1 MPLPCS
7 AKNAPIKYWCKLK
20 ADYLG
25 YSNWYYQQK
34 PYYFY
39 QYQLHL
45 DLRYSKNINMNDNI
59 QNSGVDETNLIIG
72 IWSSPLNMNKS
83 LGINFKPIWDK
94 IIFSCW
100 HWIFIHSK
108 KIVLVISIKI
118 GWKSSPG
125 KVWTI
130 FPLLPL
136 TWTFSICLFSLIPY
150 RLLGTRLK
158 MWLLSWNVRAI
169 CLILKLI
176 QNTRKSQ
183 GIRLRLKLG
192 IYLSIDSK
200 LKIET
205 RCKSYCWIICQ
216 MLRSGLRIMDFWLF
230 LEKISNSSPV

>member
-1 MPLPCS
+1 MLKLITWDIPIDIINRNHIISISTSFTLTCVILKMS
-7 AKNAPIKYWCKLK
+7 IWMSLFKNQALMR
-20 ADYLG
+20 LT
-25 YSNWYYQQK
+25 
-34 PYYFY
+34 
-39 QYQLHL
+39 L
-45 DLRYSKNINMNDNI
+45 
-59 QNSGVDETNLIIG
+59 
-72 IWSSPLNMNKS
+72 S
-83 LGINFKPIWDK
+83 LVFDPA
-94 IIFSCW
+94 
-100 HWIFIHSK
+100 HWIWTRVWVSTSSRFGTKSYSVANIGFSYLQK
-108 KIVLVISIKI
+108 NLLKIPTF

-216 MLRSGLRIMDFWLF
+216 MLRFGLKIMNFWIF

>member
-1 MPLPCS
+1 MQPKSWLPGIFQLILS
-7 AKNAPIKYWCKLK
+7 TETILFLSVPASPWPALFWN
-20 ADYLG
+20 
-25 YSNWYYQQK
+25 
-34 PYYFY
+34 Y
-39 QYQLHL
+39 QY
-45 DLRYSKNINMNDNI
+45 DLYHMNDND
-59 QNSGVDETNLIIG
+59 QKSGVDETNLIIG
-72 IWSSPLNMNKS
+72 VWSSPLNMNKS
-83 LGINFKPIWDK
+83 LSINFKPIWDK

-108 KIVLVISIKI
+108 KIVLEISTKI

-183 GIRLRLKLG
+183 GVRLRL
-192 IYLSIDSK
+192 
-200 LKIET
+200 
-205 RCKSYCWIICQ
+205 
-216 MLRSGLRIMDFWLF
+216 
-230 LEKISNSSPV
+230 